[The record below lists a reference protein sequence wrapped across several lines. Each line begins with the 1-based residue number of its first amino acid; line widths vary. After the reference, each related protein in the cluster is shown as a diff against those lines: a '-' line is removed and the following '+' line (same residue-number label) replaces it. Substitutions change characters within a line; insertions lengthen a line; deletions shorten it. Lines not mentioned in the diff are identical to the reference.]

1 MFFFFCFCLFLFVVC
16 IDRLMSQQLEV
27 SVAVSREEN
36 MSVAAN
42 VAELEARVK
51 ALEEVMN
58 SISADDFDRDLEDE
72 ELARLNLVLAFSLSS
87 LFYMFL
93 RVQGV
98 NTATHPVQKEL
109 QRVQTYIAKLKSAS
123 EANKMRKANNDAA
136 SKLLQS
142 VAAEQ
147 IAVVGD
153 EEDED
158 KKKKK
163 KKKKSK
169 KEKKRSRESDE

>member
-1 MFFFFCFCLFLFVVC
+1 
-16 IDRLMSQQLEV
+16 MSQQLEV